1 MRTEVRLHRNPLFR
15 KSRLQIPHPAAAKVG
30 HTPNRLTGPE
40 ANLPLRQIC
49 LLRPVSPFS
58 AMAEPPQKR
67 PVKFVASDQDGMPVK
82 RRQVQQAC
90 EPCRKRKVRRWMHT
104 QHTPLHRRCNPLI
117 RLRPTRAAVHKSLCG
132 STTCPPTSCRQMLI
146 NARVTSETLFS
157 RVRRRAAILRRCV
170 SSEEHIRPP
179 PG

>member
-117 RLRPTRAAVHKSLCG
+117 RLGPTRGRRAQEPMWFHNMPTNEL
-132 STTCPPTSCRQMLI
+132 STMLI
-146 NARVTSETLFS
+146 DARVTSETLFS
-157 RVRRRAAILRRCV
+157 RVRRRPAILRRCV